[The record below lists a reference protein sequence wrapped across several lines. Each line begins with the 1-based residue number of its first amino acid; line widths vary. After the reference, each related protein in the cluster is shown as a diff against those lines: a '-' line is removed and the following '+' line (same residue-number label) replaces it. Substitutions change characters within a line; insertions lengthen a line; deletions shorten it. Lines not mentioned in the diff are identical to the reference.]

1 MKKVTVSAWGGTSNL
16 SSYCLVNLSFL
27 FGTSGPADMR
37 IGIARKVYRA
47 PLRYP
52 ARRTMDSSV
61 PWAYNMKPSFFGRG
75 TKVTTIGTWDDTK
88 NDGTWMTDDLG
99 KLFFCGDKPDFVYK
113 ISQPQP

>member
-1 MKKVTVSAWGGTSNL
+1 MKKVTASAWGGTSNL
-16 SSYCLVNLSFL
+16 SSYCLVNL

-47 PLRYP
+47 PLRYS

-88 NDGTWMTDDLG
+88 MTGLG
-99 KLFFCGDKPDFVYK
+99 
-113 ISQPQP
+113 